1 MGRWPHRVEKMT
13 TRSAWATWHVFR
25 VERAWKPF
33 YGLMQKVSPSG
44 LGKRL
49 GEPFWEGF
57 MPAIMAGVW
66 VPSTDL
72 HDLAQPVIR
81 CELNRVDEGH
91 KLVEHDNGL

>member
-1 MGRWPHRVEKMT
+1 
-13 TRSAWATWHVFR
+13 
-25 VERAWKPF
+25 
-33 YGLMQKVSPSG
+33 MQKVSPSG

-72 HDLAQPVIR
+72 HDLAQPMIR
-81 CELNRVDEGH
+81 CELNRVDDGH